1 MRIMN
6 PLCPTQHPA
15 RYTRVLRPDNSWQ
28 VPRGCALPRLRAQVQ
43 RQNPEKLCVPPVG
56 VNAAAVVKPTVDCCQ
71 KYSAALGQIPTD
83 AEFSPASHHRQTATS
98 STTVI
103 RPSRRGK
110 KANPGRPDDRQ
121 RAQRQEPPGLLQRHC
136 PELHR
141 QRGAHPT
148 GLEILV
154 RV

>member
-1 MRIMN
+1 MASYVGDAGAPDARKTWDHLPPPAESEMSARARSGLPVLRLN
-6 PLCPTQHPA
+6 HRLKWTYHLCPTQHPA

-83 AEFSPASHHRQTATS
+83 AEFTPMTWRS
-98 STTVI
+98 S
-103 RPSRRGK
+103 R
-110 KANPGRPDDRQ
+110 
-121 RAQRQEPPGLLQRHC
+121 
-136 PELHR
+136 
-141 QRGAHPT
+141 
-148 GLEILV
+148 
-154 RV
+154 